1 MSTSPLVPLIE
12 EAVNGLL
19 ARDPRVAEC
28 LEALSGRV
36 VEVRVV
42 GLPLTLYLSFPAG
55 SVHVGSTALSP
66 PDVSLTGTPPAL
78 LRLAFTRGGQTAL
91 FARAV
96 EVRGD
101 IGVLERL
108 RACLAALDPD
118 WEEALAAR
126 IGDVPAHALMRQ
138 ARSLSSWLAAGRE
151 TLGENFREYLWE
163 EARVLPRP
171 EAVEDLARSVDQL
184 RDDAERLAKR
194 VERLAR
200 RLEGG

>member
-1 MSTSPLVPLIE
+1 MATSPLVPLIE
-12 EAVNGLL
+12 AAVNRLL
-19 ARDPRVAEC
+19 ARDPRAGEC
-28 LEALSGRV
+28 LEGLSGRL

-55 SVHVGSTALSP
+55 SVHVGSSALSP
-66 PDVSLTGTPPAL
+66 PDVSLSGTPVAL
-78 LRLAFTRGGQTAL
+78 LRLAFTRRGQSAL
-91 FARAV
+91 LGRDV

-101 IGVLERL
+101 VGVLERL

-126 IGDVPAHALMRQ
+126 IGDVPAHALVRQ
-138 ARSLSSWLAAGRE
+138 VRSLSSWLAAGRA
-151 TLGENFREYLWE
+151 TLGENLQEYLWE

-171 EAVEDLARSVDQL
+171 EAVEDLARSVDRL